1 MDFNKF
7 KGECFMSTVVD
18 KTRNILEEYDSKKSL
33 YSHFLNEIEHQV
45 KSILQTSGISVN
57 AITSRLKDK
66 DSLKGKIDRK
76 DGKYENIS
84 NITDI
89 VGIRIITY
97 FSEDVDRIAEIIE
110 SEFDVDK
117 ENSID
122 KRESLEPDRFGY
134 CSVHYVV
141 KMSHQRL
148 KLRECAAFKGLKCEI
163 QIRSILQH
171 AWAEIEHDI
180 GYKSEITVPK
190 EMRRNF
196 SRIAGLLEIAD
207 KEFVEIRTAL
217 AQYRK
222 DVEDKISTQEL
233 FDRELDAVILGT
245 LITQNPNILRIN
257 KHIQELVRIEFVAMD
272 DSSAQRII
280 QYLKWFNITN
290 VSQLSQ
296 AIVKYT
302 DAAIAIA
309 SEMLK
314 TFKPDDNTTIKT
326 TISFFY
332 LCYAILLSEHCK
344 VEEIEKYLIDEHI
357 GRGSSKTESA
367 NELYQLGIKLGLSQ
381 K

>member
-1 MDFNKF
+1 
-7 KGECFMSTVVD
+7 MSAVLD

-33 YSHFLNEIEHQV
+33 YSHFLSEIEHQV

-76 DGKYENIS
+76 DGKYESIS

-141 KMSHQRL
+141 KMSQQRL

-207 KEFVEIRTAL
+207 KEFNEIRKSIAD
-217 AQYRK
+217 YK
-222 DVEDKISTQEL
+222 KNVEVKIFTSEL
-233 FDRELDAVILGT
+233 FDCEIDAVILET
-245 LITQNPNILRIN
+245 LINQDTNILKLN
-257 KHIQELVRIEFVAMD
+257 TQIQGLVGVGLKTGDDLNAKGIIEK
-272 DSSAQRII
+272 
-280 QYLKWFNITN
+280 LKWFGIKN
-290 VSQLSQ
+290 VRELSHL
-296 AIVKYT
+296 ILKYT
-302 DAAIAIA
+302 DTAILIA
-309 SEMLK
+309 SEKLK
-314 TFKPDDNTTIKT
+314 DFKPDENTNIYT

-332 LCYAILLSEHCK
+332 LCYAILLSEYCEVDK
-344 VEEIEKYLIDEHI
+344 IERYLLDNHI
-357 GRGSSKTESA
+357 GGGISKREIA
-367 NELYQLGIKLGLSQ
+367 KQLYQLGKKLELS
-381 K
+381 

>member
-1 MDFNKF
+1 
-7 KGECFMSTVVD
+7 MSAGLD

-33 YSHFLNEIEHQV
+33 YSHFLDEIEHQV

-84 NITDI
+84 DITDI

-122 KRESLEPDRFGY
+122 KREALEPDRFGY

-141 KMSHQRL
+141 KMSQQRL
-148 KLRECAAFKGLKCEI
+148 KLRECVAFKGLKCEI

-217 AQYRK
+217 AQYKK
-222 DVEDKISTQEL
+222 DVEEKISTQEL

-257 KHIQELVRIEFVAMD
+257 KHIQELVRIEFVTMD

-290 VSQLSQ
+290 VSQLFQ

-309 SEMLK
+309 SEKLK
-314 TFKPDDNTTIKT
+314 TFKPDDNTTINT

-344 VEEIEKYLIDEHI
+344 VEEIEKYLIDGHI
-357 GRGSSKTESA
+357 GRGFSKTESA
-367 NELYQLGIKLGLSQ
+367 KELYQIGIKLGLSQ